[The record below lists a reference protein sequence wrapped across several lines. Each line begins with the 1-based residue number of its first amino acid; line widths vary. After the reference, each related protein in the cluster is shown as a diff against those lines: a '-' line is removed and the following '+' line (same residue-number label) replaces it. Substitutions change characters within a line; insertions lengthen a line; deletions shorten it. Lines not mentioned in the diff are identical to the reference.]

1 MAYGQEDKQTVLSN
15 PSGSAKFEQF
25 VSGLG
30 WEVDLATHEGFIGG
44 LQRNGS
50 NGVTAPYYCTSTL
63 EVMYHVSTRMP
74 AQSDDERHKKVSQY
88 SFRYI
93 YSMHLQYA
101 GYMHVWISAT

>member
-1 MAYGQEDKQTVLSN
+1 MAYGQEDKQTILSN

-25 VSGLG
+25 VTGLG

-74 AQSDDERHKKVSQY
+74 AQSDDERHKKEIG
-88 SFRYI
+88 R
-93 YSMHLQYA
+93 A
-101 GYMHVWISAT
+101 HV